1 MKKPSLVVTVDGTA
15 GSGKSTIARKF
26 AIRCDALYINSGLL
40 YRSIAYRALQEEV
53 EQEDG
58 QPLRDIIAAM
68 EWDLCR
74 TDRGG
79 SVLLV
84 DGKLPITALTSESI
98 AEVASKL
105 ATLSVVRDKCT
116 AFQREQIARHP
127 RIVVEGRDGGTV
139 VFPRAL
145 VKWYV
150 DAPLSIRSHRRYS
163 KLRSMKLIGESP
175 ADELRYCDE
184 IAAQL
189 IARDTRDQQRG
200 LAPQCPADDAIHID
214 TSIEKQSEILSRMEA
229 VARERLKVKSGRT

>member
-1 MKKPSLVVTVDGTA
+1 MKKPSLIVTVDGTA

-26 AIRCDALYINSGLL
+26 AYRWDALYINSGLL
-40 YRSIAYRALQEEV
+40 YRSIAYRALQEEIG
-53 EQEDG
+53 EDDG
-58 QPLRDIIAAM
+58 RPLRDVIASI

-84 DGKLPITALTSESI
+84 DGKLPVSALTSEFV

-116 AFQREQIARHP
+116 TFQREQVARHS

-139 VFPRAL
+139 VFPGAL

-150 DAPLSIRSHRRYS
+150 DAPLSVRSHRRYS
-163 KLRSMKLIGESP
+163 KLRSMRLIGESP
-175 ADELRYCDE
+175 ADEHRYRDE

-189 IARDTRDQQRG
+189 KVRDTRDQQRA
-200 LAPQCPADDAIHID
+200 LAPQCPAEDAIHVN
-214 TSIEKQSEILSRMEA
+214 TAMEKQTDTLIRMEA
-229 VARERLKVKSGRT
+229 VARERTAANCR